1 MKKWLYQELT
11 QNNKRTN
18 IIGVKIDDFVGV
30 YWASE
35 SKRNSIELDQILN
48 LLNNITVGE
57 KKLKI

>member
-18 IIGVKIDDFVGV
+18 IIGVKIDDFVDV